1 MHPDES
7 VPVKVVEYCSTVAD
21 VYPTFSWVGLGK
33 EVELEQVPRT
43 LEDFETIT
51 VSYGCRVTALQ

>member
-43 LEDFETIT
+43 LEE
-51 VSYGCRVTALQ
+51 L